1 MFKDRIDAAIQL
13 AKKLEKYKNT
23 PGIILAIPRGGVP
36 IGAIIAKTLGMPLE
50 IILSKKIGHP
60 KNPEYA
66 IGSATMQEVIINE
79 NVPDVPKDY
88 IQIEAARVQQN
99 LKQKYADLMGDTKP
113 TNVKDKTVILIDD
126 GIATGSTVLASIA
139 LIKKSKPAK
148 IIVAIPVATEEAIKK
163 IKNVV
168 DEVYCVLIPAI
179 FYGVGQFYTDFEQVS
194 DEEVKALLFQSST
207 IEKA

>member
-60 KNPEYA
+60 QNPEYA

-79 NVPDVPKDY
+79 NIPDIPKDY

-113 TNVKDKTVILIDD
+113 TNLKDKTVILIDD
-126 GIATGSTVLASIA
+126 GIATGSTQC
-139 LIKKSKPAK
+139 
-148 IIVAIPVATEEAIKK
+148 
-163 IKNVV
+163 
-168 DEVYCVLIPAI
+168 Y
-179 FYGVGQFYTDFEQVS
+179 
-194 DEEVKALLFQSST
+194 
-207 IEKA
+207 